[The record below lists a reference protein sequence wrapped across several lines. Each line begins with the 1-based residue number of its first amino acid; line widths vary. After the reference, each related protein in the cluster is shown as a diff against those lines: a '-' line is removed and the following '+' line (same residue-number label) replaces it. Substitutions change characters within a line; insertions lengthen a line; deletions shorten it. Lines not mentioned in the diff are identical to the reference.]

1 MGSSAINIPMSPPF
15 LGLKWLIKLPK
26 NTKKNTFYT
35 QDPILGKP
43 MCFKPAQPVDDC
55 ETIATDEVNKTD
67 IMDTVANIIS
77 DIQQNKEKDFYN

>member
-1 MGSSAINIPMSPPF
+1 
-15 LGLKWLIKLPK
+15 
-26 NTKKNTFYT
+26 
-35 QDPILGKP
+35 